1 MVFDLVCWPRWGG
14 MFIRGKESVF
24 LKGRVRLCNFFYG
37 NSGVDLVDDSAPALR
52 EEELIS

>member
-1 MVFDLVCWPRWGG
+1 MVFDLVCWLRWGG